1 MKYNPDSYS
10 EYPRLRPNSDDYPN
24 GQFLT
29 SLIKEEFSQSG
40 GETDSLRL
48 KLNFNIDEPAISDEI
63 KDGDAVCCAQ
73 LYCATTCYSEMF
85 VANESEFFVEQ
96 DVSLRD
102 IRGRVELRPLVLT
115 MNDIAIKTETAHP
128 EYGGNMLPVA
138 RYRQLAVCEPYHFNV
153 GFIGTI
159 ESVFRL
165 EQADDDA
172 NLSDGEFEYEAD
184 PLQRYIRIKMNAETY
199 ETFQQIRSQESL
211 TRMTV
216 YLTALTDA
224 LANLPE
230 EASDE
235 DIAEGWVATI
245 REHLNENNIDVPDR
259 HSFGLAAQRLL
270 GAPLKHLPN
279 IVSRIEG
286 EEAS

>member
-29 SLIKEEFSQSG
+29 KLIKEEFSQSG

-48 KLNFNIDEPAISDEI
+48 KLDFDIDEPVIRGEVR
-63 KDGDAVCCAQ
+63 DGDAVCCAQ

-85 VANESEFFVEQ
+85 IANTGEFFIEQ
-96 DVSLRD
+96 AISLGN

-115 MNDIAIKTETAHP
+115 INDIAIRTETAHP

-138 RYRQLAVCEPYHFNV
+138 RYKQLAVCEPYHFSV
-153 GFIGTI
+153 GFIGTV

-165 EQADDDA
+165 EQTDGDS
-172 NLSDGEFEYEAD
+172 NLNDGEFEYEAD

-199 ETFQQIRSQESL
+199 QTFQRMRSQESL

-216 YLTALTDA
+216 YLIALTDA

-230 EASDE
+230 DASDD
-235 DIAEGWVATI
+235 DIAEGWVTTI
-245 REHLNENNIDVPDR
+245 REHLNRNNLDVPDR
-259 HSFGLAAQRLL
+259 HSYGLAAQRLL
-270 GAPLKHLPN
+270 ESPLKQLPY

-286 EEAS
+286 EETS